1 MENLSLR
8 YRISSLIAKDTTDLI
23 TENEKTELENWIN
36 ESESNKL
43 EYLSILKRIQN
54 EEIHTPLVDV
64 KREWK
69 TFKKSIA
76 PKQAV
81 LKWWYGAAAA
91 LLAGVMIFFF
101 NNKELITPQAVVVK
115 QQPILKAQKAIL
127 VLSNG
132 RRVSISDSTSST
144 INAANGLTIVSRG
157 NRLLYDQQPASGAT
171 EEELN
176 TLIIPRGAE
185 YQLKL
190 ADGTIAWLNSNSSLT
205 YPVNFN
211 GDLRNVSMSGEVCFD
226 VTKRVNQP
234 FIVKTGNVSVRVLG
248 TYFNIEAYE
257 GEPVTT
263 TLARGKI
270 EVSDGNSKKIIIPNQ
285 QAIISAGQFEVKQ
298 VYAEDYVSWVEGV
311 FNFHNTRLDD
321 IMQKLARWYDVDVTF
336 ETPSSK
342 NARITFEI
350 KRPENIANIL
360 HTIEQTGRV
369 KFEIK
374 GKKVIVKD

>member
-8 YRISSLIAKDTTDLI
+8 YKISALIAKEISESL
-23 TENEKTELENWIN
+23 TENEKLQLDKWIN
-36 ESESNKL
+36 ESESNRL
-43 EYLSILKRIQN
+43 AYLSILERIKN
-54 EEIHTPLVDV
+54 EDMHTPLVDV

-81 LKWWYGAAAA
+81 TRWWYSAAAV
-91 LLAGVMIFFF
+91 LLAGVMVFFF
-101 NNKELITPQAVVVK
+101 YNKEHITSQSVAVR

-144 INAANGLTIVSRG
+144 INAANGLTIVSKG
-157 NRLLYDQQPASGAT
+157 NRLLYEQQPTPGTAD
-171 EEELN
+171 EELN

-234 FIVKTGNVSVRVLG
+234 FVVKTGNVSVRVLG

-263 TLARGKI
+263 TLARGKV
-270 EVSDGNSKKIIIPNQ
+270 EVSDGNNKKVILPNQ
-285 QAIISAGQFEVKQ
+285 QAIISAGKFDLKQ

-350 KRPENIANIL
+350 KRPENIASIL

>member
-1 MENLSLR
+1 MDKLALR
-8 YRISSLIAKDTTDLI
+8 YKISALIAREIAETI
-23 TENEKTELENWIN
+23 SENERIELKNWI
-36 ESESNKL
+36 SESDSNNL
-43 EYLSILKRIQN
+43 EYLSILKRIKDEGLQTSAVN
-54 EEIHTPLVDV
+54 I
-64 KREWK
+64 KREWN

-76 PKQAV
+76 PKRAV
-81 LKWWYGAAAA
+81 IKWWYSAAAA

-101 NNKELITPQAVVVK
+101 YNRELITTQSAGLK

-132 RRVSISDSTSST
+132 RRVSISDTTSST
-144 INAANGLTIVSRG
+144 ISAANGLTIVSKG
-157 NRLLYDQQPASGAT
+157 NRLLYQQQAASENA

-205 YPVNFN
+205 YPVNFK

-226 VTKRVNQP
+226 VTKRMNQP
-234 FIVKTGNVSVRVLG
+234 FVVKTGDVSVRVLG
-248 TYFNIEAYE
+248 TYFNIEAYK

-270 EVSDGNSKKIIIPNQ
+270 EVSDGNSKKIILPNQ
-285 QAIISAGQFEVKQ
+285 QAIISSGQFDVKQ

-311 FNFHNTRLDD
+311 FNFHNTKLDD
-321 IMQKLARWYDVDVTF
+321 IMQKLARWYDVDVEF
-336 ETPSSK
+336 ETSSSK

-350 KRPENIANIL
+350 KRPDNIASIL
-360 HTIEQTGRV
+360 SAIEQTGRV

-374 GKKVIVKD
+374 GKKVTVKD

>member
-157 NRLLYDQQPASGAT
+157 NRLVYDQQPASGAT

-350 KRPENIANIL
+350 KRPENIASIL
-360 HTIEQTGRV
+360 NTIEQTGRV
-369 KFEIK
+369 KFEIR